1 MLCGLVEIKKDYRS
15 RGCGFKSWQVQKKY
29 LCSDKVSSSRLG
41 WGDLVYLEIGGGS
54 TWVPK
59 ERGYVRVNS
68 SHEHPQVN
76 PRYLIQDEFGGG
88 GGAVNS
94 VPAPQAFA
102 NNKKLSNTVSYI
114 FSNIDHTR
122 PIKTIK
128 PFVLSLS
135 GLSVSF
141 LDLIHHETV

>member
-15 RGCGFKSWQVQKKY
+15 RDCGFKSWQVQKKY

-88 GGAVNS
+88 GG
-94 VPAPQAFA
+94 Q
-102 NNKKLSNTVSYI
+102 LIVSQPPRHLQTTKN
-114 FSNIDHTR
+114 FQT
-122 PIKTIK
+122 
-128 PFVLSLS
+128 L
-135 GLSVSF
+135 
-141 LDLIHHETV
+141 